1 MKTQNK
7 IIVGC
12 IVLMLGFHASCS
24 RILNSE
30 RNKAKLIQNEEV
42 RITTEQSELIY
53 GNRLIEL
60 TDSSSKFFSIEI
72 YPLDTFTF
80 SVNDGFRG
88 MASKIEV
95 QGIMH
100 EGKKFSDSIRFST
113 ERDQTIQYGSEYK
126 IREKGIRAS
135 KEVKSPRSYWL
146 VVLFLI
152 GIYNSCLWFFPNSQT
167 LQKYNLV
174 IYSV

>member
-12 IVLMLGFHASCS
+12 IVLILGFHASCS

-42 RITTEQSELIY
+42 RMTSEQSELIF
-53 GNRLIEL
+53 GNRLIQL
-60 TDSSSKFFSIEI
+60 ADSSSKFFSIEI

-95 QGIMH
+95 RGIMY
-100 EGKKFSDSIRFST
+100 ERQKFLDSISFST
-113 ERDQTIQYGSEYK
+113 EKDQTIQYGSEYK
-126 IREKGIRAS
+126 IREKGLRAS
-135 KEVKSPRSYWL
+135 KEVKSPRLFWL

-152 GIYNSCLWFFPNSQT
+152 GFIIVVYGFFQVRKRYRN
-167 LQKYNLV
+167 
-174 IYSV
+174 II